1 MRWGS
6 RFPLHQ
12 LPFRIIAILTY
23 GDRDMT
29 IALRLL
35 ATVVFI
41 GSFFFLVREPI
52 SLVWVVGI
60 TLILISYSNKMV
72 PEVSPILVI
81 ILCVISLFWVNSM
94 SPLWGDGYEEKLNSE
109 QIIEAANKEDMQQR
123 EFVSKAQYA
132 VKGNLKDPSSAVF
145 SSDYF
150 YSSNGTFFACG
161 NVNAKNS
168 FGAMAGNKRY
178 VSDGTPAGS
187 YIDDGG
193 ADFEEA
199 WKLRCRN

>member
-1 MRWGS
+1 
-6 RFPLHQ
+6 
-12 LPFRIIAILTY
+12 
-23 GDRDMT
+23 MT

-72 PEVSPILVI
+72 PEASPILVI
-81 ILCVISLFWVNSM
+81 LLCVISLFWVNSM
-94 SPLWGDGYEEKLNSE
+94 SPLWGDGYEEKLNRA
-109 QIIEAANKEDMQQR
+109 QIIDAANKEDMQQR

-150 YSSNGTFFACG
+150 YSSNGNTFACG

-168 FGAMAGNKRY
+168 FGAMTGNKRY
-178 VSDGTPAGS
+178 VSDGTSTGS
-187 YIDDGG
+187 YVDDGG
-193 ADFEEA
+193 AGFEEV